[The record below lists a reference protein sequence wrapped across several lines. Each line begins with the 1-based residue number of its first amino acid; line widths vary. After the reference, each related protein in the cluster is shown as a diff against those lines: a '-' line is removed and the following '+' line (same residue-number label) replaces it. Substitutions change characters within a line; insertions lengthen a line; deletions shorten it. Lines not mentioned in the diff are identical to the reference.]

1 MKSMLTKKAVKDVV
15 KAPAHPVKSAAKVV
29 LCAVAVFA
37 VIKMIPE
44 LRRYVRIEMM

>member
-1 MKSMLTKKAVKDVV
+1 MKSMLTKKAVRDVV
-15 KAPAHPVKSAAKVV
+15 KAPAHPIKTAAKFV
-29 LCAVAVFA
+29 LCGVAIFA